1 MISDRNWVT
10 NSYIHQRLLS
20 TCSVPGTMPGTR
32 DATGK
37 SLSMQVVTIRGR
49 KKSDAGQ
56 VPHELQGRGIMSMG
70 GDIIHGA
77 RFESLKD
84 G

>member
-1 MISDRNWVT
+1 MISTVISDRNWVT

-20 TCSVPGTMPGTR
+20 TCSVPGTMPDTK

-49 KKSDAGQ
+49 KESDAGQ
-56 VPHELQGRGIMSMG
+56 VPRELQGK
-70 GDIIHGA
+70 GDHVHG
-77 RFESLKD
+77 RRHHSWSTL
-84 G
+84 